1 MHSNEKKTFAGP
13 SVSLQVPQAATQ
25 LTKTQPANKEMKIKQ
40 VSFSNLAADALE
52 SLVKVSK
59 SLENLPQMPVKSS
72 LLYKL
77 KKSFEVA
84 AKVRTSLDTS
94 MATKNLGDRFDEIQK
109 WLI

>member
-84 AKVRTSLDTS
+84 AKTSLDTS